1 MSINGVEM
9 IFGAIDGFWWQG
21 AGIIEFPAKVTM
33 NNEDGECASITL
45 NGEYEGEWKDGFEYV
60 MDGEC

>member
-9 IFGAIDGFWWQG
+9 KFGDIDGFWWKG
-21 AGIIEFPAKVTM
+21 EGMDFPAMVTM
-33 NNEDGECASITL
+33 NNENGECASITL
-45 NGEYEGEWKDGFEYV
+45 NGEDEVFGDNELV